1 MGCFWVPRLVC
12 NSLVFTQTKFASG
25 IVNQELNWYYI
36 LCLIWCR
43 NLKKWEASKSWKR
56 RSEGESKRTRDRNL
70 D

>member
-36 LCLIWCR
+36 LCVDLVQELEEVGGLEELEKEIG
-43 NLKKWEASKSWKR
+43 R
-56 RSEGESKRTRDRNL
+56 RIKAYKGS
-70 D
+70 